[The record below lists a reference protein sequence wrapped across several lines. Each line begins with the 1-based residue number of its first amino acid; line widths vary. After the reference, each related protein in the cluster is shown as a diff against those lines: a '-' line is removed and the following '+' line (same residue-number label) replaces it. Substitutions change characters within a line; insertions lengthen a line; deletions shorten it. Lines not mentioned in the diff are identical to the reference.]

1 MQINVTMLLLNL
13 LGKYTIDYRVRQT
26 ILHKNLEKWSWSKG

>member
-13 LGKYTIDYRVRQT
+13 LEKCTIDYRVRQT
-26 ILHKNLEKWSWSKG
+26 VLHRNLEKWSWSKG